1 MIATNWGTGS
11 TDEWKST
18 LVARLWITDFFS
30 ILLAVFISLIARYQI
45 FWRDGLN
52 NFEIFMM
59 IYAALILTIWLLALQ
74 FTKSREITIL
84 GFGADEYRRVVSA
97 SALVFAS
104 IAIFSYVFKLEIS
117 RGFVAITLFSGLI
130 LLFISRRTLRRR
142 LSRAR
147 EQGRYMSRVLLLQG
161 SAQDH
166 VESRLN
172 ASVYSGMK
180 VVSRIK
186 IGSTNKFNLEQISAE
201 ALKEK
206 CDVILVSQ
214 SADVSAYELRKLGW
228 ALENSKIRL
237 VVAPAVTEI
246 AGPRLKVSN
255 VEGLPLLHVEQP
267 SFSGPARFTK
277 RLVDIF
283 GATAGLIL
291 LSPVFFLI
299 AIVIKISDRGPVFY
313 IQNRIRQANNVF
325 GVYKFRTMVTGAHAL
340 RDDIMKQTGKDLRLA
355 KDPNDPRITKPGKFL
370 RRWSIDEL
378 PQLIN
383 VLKGEMSL
391 VGPRPPLAEEVEQYE
406 SAEKRRL
413 LVKPGLTGLWQ
424 VSGRSELD
432 WEDAVRL
439 DLYYVE
445 NWSLTLDFLIM
456 LRTVAAVFR
465 GEGAY

>member
-1 MIATNWGTGS
+1 MQETKRGTGPTS
-11 TDEWKST
+11 EWKNT
-18 LVARLWITDFFS
+18 LQLRLWVVDT
-30 ILLAVFISLIARYQI
+30 LLIFLAIVIGIISRYQN
-45 FWRDGLN
+45 FWSDGISG
-52 NFEIFMM
+52 FEVTVL
-59 IYAALILTIWLLALQ
+59 IYAALIFASWLISLQ
-74 FTKSREITIL
+74 FFQSREISIL
-84 GFGADEYRRVVSA
+84 GFGADEYRRVLTA
-97 SALVFAS
+97 SFSSFAFL
-104 IAIFSYVFKLEIS
+104 AILSYIFKLEIS
-117 RGFVAITLFSGLI
+117 RWFVAITFFLGVIFLFLG
-130 LLFISRRTLRRR
+130 RRTLRKI

-147 EQGRYMSRVLLLQG
+147 EQGRYLSRVLLIQG
-161 SAQDH
+161 SFQDH
-166 VESRLN
+166 VEQRLN
-172 ASVYSGMK
+172 SAIYSGLK
-180 VVSRIK
+180 IVSRIK
-186 IGSTNKFNLEQISAE
+186 VDDFNNFDSSKVAKQAE
-201 ALKEK
+201 AEN

-214 SADVSAYELRKLGW
+214 SADVSAFDLRKLGW
-228 ALENSKIRL
+228 ALEDSQIRL

-267 SFSGPARFTK
+267 TFSGPARFTK

-283 GATAGLIL
+283 GSVVGLVV
-291 LSPVFFLI
+291 LSPIFL
-299 AIVIKISDRGPVFY
+299 VIGVIIKFVDRGPVFY
-313 IQNRIRQANNVF
+313 VQNRVRQENKIF
-325 GVYKFRTMVTGAHAL
+325 GVYKFRTMLVGAHQM
-340 RDDIMKQTGKDLRLA
+340 RDEIMQQTGKDLRLA
-355 KDPNDPRITKPGKFL
+355 KDPNDPRITKPGRFL

-383 VLKGEMSL
+383 VFKGEMSL

>member
-1 MIATNWGTGS
+1 
-11 TDEWKST
+11 
-18 LVARLWITDFFS
+18 
-30 ILLAVFISLIARYQI
+30 
-45 FWRDGLN
+45 
-52 NFEIFMM
+52 
-59 IYAALILTIWLLALQ
+59 
-74 FTKSREITIL
+74 
-84 GFGADEYRRVVSA
+84 
-97 SALVFAS
+97 
-104 IAIFSYVFKLEIS
+104 
-117 RGFVAITLFSGLI
+117 
-130 LLFISRRTLRRR
+130 
-142 LSRAR
+142 
-147 EQGRYMSRVLLLQG
+147 MSRVLLLQG
-161 SAQDH
+161 SGQDH
-166 VESRLN
+166 VESRLS

-180 VVSRIK
+180 VVSRIQ
-186 IGSTNKFNLEQISAE
+186 IDNLMEFNLDNISSE

-267 SFSGPARFTK
+267 SFSGPAQFTK

-283 GATAGLIL
+283 GSTLGLIVL
-291 LSPVFFLI
+291 APIFLFI
-299 AIVIKISDRGPVFY
+299 AIIIKSFDGGSVLY
-313 IQNRIRQANNVF
+313 IQNRIRQSNNVF
-325 GVYKFRTMVTGAHAL
+325 GVYKFRTMTTGAHEL
-340 RDDIMKQTGKDLRLA
+340 RDEVMKQTGKDLRLA

-383 VLKGEMSL
+383 VFKGEMSL
-391 VGPRPPLAEEVEQYE
+391 VGPRPPLAEEVEQYK

>member
-1 MIATNWGTGS
+1 MTQSNRGTGPTS
-11 TDEWKST
+11 EWKMT
-18 LVARLWITDFFS
+18 LLTRISLVDLFAIF
-30 ILLAVFISLIARYQI
+30 LAVLSGLLIRYQNFWSDGINSFELSLIYEALAIILVWLISLQYFQ
-45 FWRDGLN
+45 
-52 NFEIFMM
+52 
-59 IYAALILTIWLLALQ
+59 
-74 FTKSREITIL
+74 SREINIL
-84 GFGADEYRRVVSA
+84 GFGADEYRRVLSA
-97 SALVFAS
+97 SFGVFALL
-104 IAIFSYVFKLEIS
+104 AIVSYVFKLEIS
-117 RGFVAITLFSGLI
+117 RLFVALTLSLGVIF
-130 LLFISRRTLRRR
+130 LFIGRRLLRKI

-147 EQGRYMSRVLLLQG
+147 EQGRYFSKVLLIQG
-161 SAQDH
+161 SLQDH
-166 VESRLN
+166 VEARLN
-172 ASVYSGMK
+172 ASIYSGMK
-180 VVSRIK
+180 IVSRVHIDEF
-186 IGSTNKFNLEQISAE
+186 GQFDSNLIAQQAE
-201 ALKEK
+201 AEK

-214 SADVSAYELRKLGW
+214 SANVSATDLRKLGW
-228 ALENSKIRL
+228 ALENSQIRL

-267 SFSGPARFTK
+267 TFSGPAQFTK

-283 GATAGLIL
+283 GSIVGLLIL
-291 LSPVFFLI
+291 APFFLLI
-299 AIVIKISDRGPVFY
+299 ALFIKLSDKGPVFY
-313 IQNRIRQANNVF
+313 IQNRVRQENKIF
-325 GVYKFRTMVTGAHAL
+325 GVYKFRTMLVGAHEL
-340 RDDIMKQTGKDLRLA
+340 REQVMQQTGKDLRLA
-355 KDPNDPRITKPGKFL
+355 KDPNDPRITKPGRFL

-391 VGPRPPLAEEVEQYE
+391 VGPRPPLAEEVEQYQ
-406 SAEKRRL
+406 SSEKRRL

-456 LRTVAAVFR
+456 LRTIAAVFR

>member
-1 MIATNWGTGS
+1 
-11 TDEWKST
+11 
-18 LVARLWITDFFS
+18 
-30 ILLAVFISLIARYQI
+30 
-45 FWRDGLN
+45 
-52 NFEIFMM
+52 
-59 IYAALILTIWLLALQ
+59 
-74 FTKSREITIL
+74 
-84 GFGADEYRRVVSA
+84 ADEYRRVITA
-97 SALVFAS
+97 SFSVFAML
-104 IAIFSYVFKLEIS
+104 AIISYLFKLEIS
-117 RGFVAITLFSGLI
+117 RLFVAVTFFLGVIF
-130 LLFISRRTLRRR
+130 LFIGRRTLRKI

-147 EQGRYMSRVLLLQG
+147 EQGRYLSRVLLIQG
-161 SAQDH
+161 SYQDH
-166 VESRLN
+166 VEARLN
-172 ASVYSGMK
+172 TAIYSGLK
-180 VVSRIK
+180 IVSRIK
-186 IGSTNKFNLEQISAE
+186 VDDFNNFDSGNVAKLAAE
-201 ALKEK
+201 EN

-214 SADVSAYELRKLGW
+214 SADVSAFDLRKLGW
-228 ALENSKIRL
+228 ALEDSQIRL

-267 SFSGPARFTK
+267 TFSGPARFTK

-283 GATAGLIL
+283 GAIIGLVV
-291 LSPVFFLI
+291 LSPIFLI
-299 AIVIKISDRGPVFY
+299 IGIVIKLSDRGPVFY
-313 IQNRIRQANNVF
+313 IQNRVRQENKIF
-325 GVYKFRTMVTGAHAL
+325 GVYKFRTMLVGAHKL
-340 RDDIMKQTGKDLRLA
+340 RDEIMQQTGKDLRLA

-383 VLKGEMSL
+383 VIKGEMSL

>member
-1 MIATNWGTGS
+1 MQETKRGTGPTS
-11 TDEWKST
+11 EWKNT
-18 LVARLWITDFFS
+18 LQLRLWVVDTLLIFLA
-30 ILLAVFISLIARYQI
+30 ILIGIISRYQN
-45 FWRDGLN
+45 FWSDGISS
-52 NFEIFMM
+52 FEVTVL
-59 IYAALILTIWLLALQ
+59 IYAALIFASWLISLQ
-74 FTKSREITIL
+74 FFQSREISIL
-84 GFGADEYRRVVSA
+84 GFGADEYRRVLTASFSA
-97 SALVFAS
+97 FALLAV
-104 IAIFSYVFKLEIS
+104 ISYIFKLEIS
-117 RGFVAITLFSGLI
+117 RGFVAITFFLGVIFLFLG
-130 LLFISRRTLRRR
+130 RRTLRKI

-147 EQGRYMSRVLLLQG
+147 EQGRYLSRVLLIQG
-161 SAQDH
+161 SYQDH
-166 VESRLN
+166 VEQRLN
-172 ASVYSGMK
+172 SAIYSGLK
-180 VVSRIK
+180 IVSRIK
-186 IGSTNKFNLEQISAE
+186 VDDFNNFDSSKVAKQAE
-201 ALKEK
+201 AEN

-214 SADVSAYELRKLGW
+214 SADVSAFDLRKLGW
-228 ALENSKIRL
+228 ALEDSQIRL

-267 SFSGPARFTK
+267 TFSGPARFTK

-283 GATAGLIL
+283 GSVVGLVV
-291 LSPVFFLI
+291 LSPIFLI
-299 AIVIKISDRGPVFY
+299 IGAIIKIADRGPVFY
-313 IQNRIRQANNVF
+313 VQNRVRQENKIF
-325 GVYKFRTMVTGAHAL
+325 GVYKFRTMLVGAHQM
-340 RDDIMKQTGKDLRLA
+340 RDEIMQQTGKDLRLA
-355 KDPNDPRITKPGKFL
+355 KDPNDPRITKPGRFL

-383 VLKGEMSL
+383 VFKGEMSL

>member
-1 MIATNWGTGS
+1 A
-11 TDEWKST
+11 
-18 LVARLWITDFFS
+18 
-30 ILLAVFISLIARYQI
+30 
-45 FWRDGLN
+45 
-52 NFEIFMM
+52 
-59 IYAALILTIWLLALQ
+59 IY
-74 FTKSREITIL
+74 
-84 GFGADEYRRVVSA
+84 
-97 SALVFAS
+97 
-104 IAIFSYVFKLEIS
+104 
-117 RGFVAITLFSGLI
+117 SGLKI
-130 LLFISRRTLRRR
+130 
-142 LSRAR
+142 
-147 EQGRYMSRVLLLQG
+147 
-161 SAQDH
+161 
-166 VESRLN
+166 
-172 ASVYSGMK
+172 
-180 VVSRIK
+180 VSRIK
-186 IGSTNKFNLEQISAE
+186 VDDFNNFDSGNVAKLAAE
-201 ALKEK
+201 EN

-214 SADVSAYELRKLGW
+214 SADVSAFDLRKLGW
-228 ALENSKIRL
+228 ALEDSQIRL

-267 SFSGPARFTK
+267 TFSGPARFTK

-283 GATAGLIL
+283 GAIIGLVVLFPI
-291 LSPVFFLI
+291 FLI
-299 AIVIKISDRGPVFY
+299 ICIVIKLSDRGPVFY
-313 IQNRIRQANNVF
+313 IQNRVRQENKIF
-325 GVYKFRTMVTGAHAL
+325 GVYKFRTMLVGAHKL
-340 RDDIMKQTGKDLRLA
+340 RDEIMQQTGKDLRLA

-383 VLKGEMSL
+383 VIKGEMSL